1 MIKVAIVGCGGI
13 GRLHASVYK
22 ALPDVEIIYMV
33 DKIEALAVAAAKEY
47 GGQPL
52 TDIEQMTER
61 PDMVDVCTPPDLH
74 TALNL
79 TFIKRGIP
87 VFSEKPLA
95 TDIEEAKMVAAAA
108 DEYDVPVGIGL
119 KMRNEEIFL
128 EARKHV
134 HKLGKLYS
142 ISAVKNQPHHAVN
155 NDHWTT
161 RVGAMYELS
170 VHEYDLINWI
180 AGVTPRRV
188 RAELCYDYGWE
199 KENRAYLSVD
209 YNDGIKGQLMT
220 SYSADTS
227 FSYSDLALTF
237 IGEKGYMR
245 VERPNRIFLHTDK
258 DEIINVTPSA
268 FDHSTFC
275 ELEQFVNAVREGR
288 KPDPDVHVGA
298 NMTLMVEA
306 ARTSSKTGEYVDI
319 ERV

>member
-1 MIKVAIVGCGGI
+1 MIKVAIIGCGGI

-22 ALPDVEIIYMV
+22 SLPDTEIIYMV
-33 DKIEALAVAAAKEY
+33 DMVEELAVSAAKEY
-47 GGQPL
+47 GGTAL
-52 TDIEQMTER
+52 TSIDQMTER

-79 TFIKRGIP
+79 AFIKKGIP

-95 TDIEEAKMVAAAA
+95 TDIDEAKAVAAAA
-108 DEYDVPVGIGL
+108 DKYDVPVGIGL
-119 KMRNEEIFL
+119 KMRNESIFIA
-128 EARKHV
+128 ARENI

-155 NDHWTT
+155 KDHWTT

-180 AGVTPRRV
+180 AGVTPQNV

-199 KENRAYLSVD
+199 KENRCYLSVN
-209 YNDGIKGQLMT
+209 YNDGIKGQLMS
-220 SYSADTS
+220 SYSADTT
-227 FSYSDLALTF
+227 FTYSDLALTF

-258 DEIINVTPSA
+258 DEIIDVEPGT
-268 FDHSTFC
+268 FDYSTHC
-275 ELEQFVNAVREGR
+275 ELEQFVEAIKNGK

-298 NMTLMVEA
+298 NITLMVEA
-306 ARTSSKTGEYVDI
+306 ARKSSFTGEYVDI